1 MVKLKLDF
9 DRLIDAGYDGY
20 DRTLKVFRFQWNTF
34 LLLRLLSPLLIF
46 FLTRFCGREFS
57 ITVQLISKK
66 LSEQTDS
73 YIILI
78 ENFVNNYVISSFVV
92 VEILTFVRFFND
104 FRRSICP
111 GITNKTY

>member
-1 MVKLKLDF
+1 MEYF
-9 DRLIDAGYDGY
+9 LIVSAP
-20 DRTLKVFRFQWNTF
+20 FPFIN
-34 LLLRLLSPLLIF
+34 F

-104 FRRSICP
+104 FRGSICP
-111 GITNKTY
+111 GITKKR

>member
-1 MVKLKLDF
+1 MVKLKLNF

-20 DRTLKVFRFQWNTF
+20 DRTVKVFRFQWNTF

-46 FLTRFCGREFS
+46 FLTRFSGREFS
-57 ITVQLISKK
+57 K

-78 ENFVNNYVISSFVV
+78 ENFVNNYVISTILGGQFVQ
-92 VEILTFVRFFND
+92 E
-104 FRRSICP
+104 
-111 GITNKTY
+111 